1 MNNDMILLKTALLKF
16 AFLFVLSA
24 PSVAQKPGPVVIEGK
39 VISEATGQPVSQAHV
54 FILDGEE
61 EALTNNK
68 GEFKIKT
75 WQPAPFKLTVEKHD
89 GFRRISIVI
98 KDPGARQVIRLQSR

>member
-1 MNNDMILLKTALLKF
+1 MNSNMILLKTALLKF
-16 AFLFVLSA
+16 AFLFVLSGA
-24 PSVAQKPGPVVIEGK
+24 VAQKPSPTVIEGK
-39 VISEATGQPVSQAHV
+39 VIAEATGQPITQAHV

-75 WQPAPFKLTVEKHD
+75 WQPAPFKLTVEKID
-89 GFRRISIVI
+89 GYRRVSIVI
-98 KDPGARQVIRLQSR
+98 KNPGAKQVIRLQSR

>member
-1 MNNDMILLKTALLKF
+1 MILLKTALLKF
-16 AFLFVLSA
+16 AFLFVISGS
-24 PSVAQKPGPVVIEGK
+24 SVAQKPSPITIEGK
-39 VISEATGQPVSQAHV
+39 VISESTGQPVTQAHV

-89 GFRRISIVI
+89 GYRRVTIVV
-98 KDPGARQVIRLQSR
+98 KDPASKPVIRLQSR

>member
-1 MNNDMILLKTALLKF
+1 MILLKTALLKF
-16 AFLFVLSA
+16 AFLFALSG
-24 PSVAQKPGPVVIEGK
+24 PVMAQKSGPVVIEGR
-39 VISEATGQPVSQAHV
+39 VISESTGQPVTQAHV

-75 WQPAPFKLTVEKHD
+75 WQPAPIKLTVEKHD
-89 GFRRISIVI
+89 GYRRISIVV
-98 KDPGARQVIRLQSR
+98 KDPAAKQVIRLQSR

>member
-1 MNNDMILLKTALLKF
+1 MILLKTALLKF
-16 AFLFVLSA
+16 AFLFVVTGS
-24 PSVAQKPGPVVIEGK
+24 SVAQKPSPTIIEGR
-39 VISEATGQPVSQAHV
+39 VINEATGQAVTQAHV

-75 WQPAPFKLTVEKHD
+75 WQPAPFKLTVEKID
-89 GFRRISIVI
+89 GYRRISIVI
-98 KDPGARQVIRLQSR
+98 KDPAAKQVIRLQVR